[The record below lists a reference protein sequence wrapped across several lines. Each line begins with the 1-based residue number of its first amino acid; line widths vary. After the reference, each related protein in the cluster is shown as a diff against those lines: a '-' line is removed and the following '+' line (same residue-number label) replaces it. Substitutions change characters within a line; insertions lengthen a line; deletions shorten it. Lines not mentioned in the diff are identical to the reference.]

1 MAKYD
6 PLEHVIYENEV
17 LANKITDLLT
27 TTVDLSNYMTIDNE
41 LTQNAGMKKVINR
54 YTATGNVEDLEMGE
68 GNEDGI
74 TVSFDPE
81 EYTVGTTQGRFA
93 YFDEQAMTDPMV
105 VDVGLDGLAK
115 TMVNDFTTK
124 AIAEY
129 EKATLGT
136 IPAAWSFEAVV
147 DAIAKMNL
155 EDETGLFL
163 LISPADQAAFRK
175 ALKDDLK
182 YVEGYVRTGYIG
194 TVCGVPVIVSKAV
207 PKDTGYLATKEAI
220 TLFIKKDTE
229 IEQER
234 DANVRK
240 NTVYARKVAVVALT
254 DATKLVKLDKRAFE
268 EVAAATLATE
278 DYNPKTEGLYE
289 ITDGG
294 VYALTEDTTVAEG
307 KKYYTA
313 PEA

>member
-1 MAKYD
+1 MSYEPMNHIIYD
-6 PLEHVIYENEV
+6 NKVLE
-17 LANKITDLLT
+17 NKITDLLIT
-27 TTVDLSNYMTIDNE
+27 AVDLSNYMTVDNS

-54 YTATGNVEDLEMGE
+54 YTATGNVEDLAMGE
-68 GNEDGI
+68 GNTDGI
-74 TVSFDPE
+74 MVSFVPV

-129 EKATLGT
+129 EKVDLGT
-136 IPAAWSFEAVV
+136 TPAAWSFDAVV

-155 EDETGLFL
+155 EDESGLFL

-182 YVEGYVRTGYIG
+182 YVEGFVRTGYIG
-194 TVCGVPVIVSKAV
+194 SVCGVPVVVSKAV
-207 PKDTGYLATKEAI
+207 PHKVGYLATKDAI
-220 TLFIKKDTE
+220 TLFVKKGTE

-234 DANVRK
+234 EANIRK

-254 DATKLVKLDKRAFE
+254 DATKLVKIDGRTFTKASPSIGADPH
-268 EVAAATLATE
+268 AA
-278 DYNPKTEGLYE
+278 GLYE
-289 ITDGG
+289 
-294 VYALTEDTTVAEG
+294 LTNNGAYVLTADTTVVSG
-307 KKYYTA
+307 KDYF
-313 PEA
+313 EISED